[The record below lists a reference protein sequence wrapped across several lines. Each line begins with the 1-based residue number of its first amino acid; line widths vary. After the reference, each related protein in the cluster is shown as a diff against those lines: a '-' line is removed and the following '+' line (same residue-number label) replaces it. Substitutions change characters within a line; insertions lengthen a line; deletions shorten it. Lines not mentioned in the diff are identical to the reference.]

1 MGSKILS
8 ELGIDPGILLLVL
21 LGLVVVYTVMMIFWI
36 IRSRKVF
43 HRYEVFMS
51 GKKAESLEDLVAEL
65 MDKVTF
71 LQNQDMANKDV
82 MRILNR
88 NQVNTYQK
96 TGVTKYN
103 AFEGM
108 GGMAS
113 FALALLDLNNNGF
126 VINVIHSRSSC
137 YTYLKEIKN
146 GSCEVALGAEEKTAL
161 MQAMR
166 KRDRFYDQDE
176 EILES

>member
-21 LGLVVVYTVMMIFWI
+21 LGLVVVYTVLMIFWI
-36 IRSRKVF
+36 IRSRRVF

-71 LQNQDMANKDV
+71 LQNQDMGNKDV
-82 MRILNR
+82 LRILNR
-88 NQVNTYQK
+88 NQTNTYQK
-96 TGVTKYN
+96 TGITKYN

-113 FALALLDLNNNGF
+113 FALALLDLNNCGF
-126 VINVIHSRSSC
+126 IINVIHSRSSC
-137 YTYLKEIKN
+137 YTYLKEIRD
-146 GSCEVALGAEEKTAL
+146 GECEVTLGAEEKAAL
-161 MQAMR
+161 AQAM
-166 KRDRFYDQDE
+166 KKKDRFYEAEKKNE
-176 EILES
+176 EA